1 MTDNQKR
8 FADEYLIDGNAT
20 RAYKAAYP
28 SVKKDNTAAAAAS
41 RLLKNVNVAAYVK
54 EQIDKISSSKTAD
67 AQEVLEFLTS
77 VMRGEGETEEN
88 AEYPDERP
96 VIRKPETRDRLKAA
110 ELIGKRY
117 GLFKESVSI
126 GVEPVVIENDLK
138 E

>member
-1 MTDNQKR
+1 MTEKQKR
-8 FADEYLIDGNAT
+8 FADEYLTDCNAT

-28 SVKKDNTAAAAAS
+28 SVKKDSTAAQAGS
-41 RLLKNVNVAAYVK
+41 RMLRNVKVK
-54 EQIDKISSSKTAD
+54 QYINERLEEIQSKKTAD